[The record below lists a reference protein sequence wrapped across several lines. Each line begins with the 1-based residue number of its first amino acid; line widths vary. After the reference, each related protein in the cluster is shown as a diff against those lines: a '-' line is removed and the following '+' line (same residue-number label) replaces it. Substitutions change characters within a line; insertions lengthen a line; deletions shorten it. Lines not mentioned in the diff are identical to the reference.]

1 MKRAGAGLAL
11 LCLAVAWLPSG
22 CRNPSQGAPEGLA
35 AGPAGE
41 RPDSA
46 TAARNATLEPGML
59 ATVPADSVRG
69 WTGAGQR
76 PFQVARRSAVRE
88 GGHARQFG
96 TITRSIALRDRSP
109 EVTQYPCTSCHA
121 GRRLLL
127 AARRVPDAH
136 HDIQPVHP
144 DRTGAVCS
152 TCHAEED
159 VALLSLTGGGRA
171 TLDESY
177 RLCGECHFP
186 EADAWAG
193 GGHGKRLDGWQGR
206 RVVMACPDCHDPHR
220 PAVQPRIP
228 FRAPVLAR
236 APRHEP

>member
-1 MKRAGAGLAL
+1 MSRGGSGLAVL
-11 LCLAVAWLPSG
+11 SLAAAWLSAG
-22 CRNPSQGAPEGLA
+22 CRPSPNPASDEPPTGAA
-35 AGPAGE
+35 AMQ
-41 RPDSA
+41 PDSA
-46 TAARNATLEPGML
+46 AVARSATLEPGML
-59 ATVPADSVRG
+59 ATVAADSVRG

-76 PFQVARRSAVRE
+76 TFEVARRSAIRE

-96 TITRSIALRDRSP
+96 TITRSIALRDRSA

-121 GRRLLL
+121 GRRLVL

-159 VALLSLTGGGRA
+159 VALLALTGGGRA
-171 TLDESY
+171 PLDESY

-186 EADAWAG
+186 EAGAWAG

-206 RVVMACPDCHDPHR
+206 RIVMACPDCHDPHQ
-220 PAVQPRIP
+220 PAIQPRIP

-236 APRHEP
+236 TRRNGP